1 MDVSV
6 STRVLRRAE
15 KELAQTKVILRHLP
29 PDFTKDQL
37 LGVLDRLP
45 SHDYF
50 TFVSGNPELG
60 KFGCARAYINFKR
73 CEDIVP
79 FRDAYDG
86 RVLETGNKG
95 VKYRL
100 IIELAPY
107 QIVPRRP
114 VKPDRRCGGISQDPE
129 YKGFLEQYERQVDP
143 LPSID
148 VTYLHEVEKRKVDR
162 LQATPLTA
170 YLRDKYSVPRGAS
183 HRGGGGNKVLY
194 ATGSKRR
201 KDRYK
206 EGGKGKGR
214 GRRDK
219 EGRGGEKKGKEK
231 GAESGGR
238 GYTDKVI
245 IIERGRG
252 QNGHEAEL
260 DRRERG
266 GRKGD
271 LSVAK
276 DTGGGRGGQ
285 KQLDKPVYV
294 PGRREGQRKGSGER
308 RKEEFSKNGEERWR
322 GGGRGRR
329 DDYSRRGRGQYSDRH
344 DNHYDFK
351 EDDGDGYKGPDYGR
365 GGGKK
370 SAKDRDYKASDR
382 RDDHQSGGGRSYEK
396 GDRHDNSTRGGR
408 EGRYRGK

>member
-6 STRVLRRAE
+6 STRVLKRAE

-29 PDFTKDQL
+29 PDFTQDQL
-37 LGVLDRLP
+37 STVLDRLP
-45 SHDYF
+45 PHDYF
-50 TFVSGNPELG
+50 TFVSGNLELG
-60 KFGCARAYINFKR
+60 KFGCARAYINFKH
-73 CEDIVP
+73 CEHIVP

-86 RVLETGNKG
+86 MVLETGNKG

-114 VKPDRRCGGISQDPE
+114 AKLDRRCGGISQDPE
-129 YKGFLEQYERQVDP
+129 YKGFLEQYGRQVDP

-148 VTYLHEVEKRKVDR
+148 VTYLHEVEKRKVDS

-206 EGGKGKGR
+206 EGGRGKGR

-231 GAESGGR
+231 EAESGGR
-238 GYTDKVI
+238 RNTDKVV
-245 IIERGRG
+245 IIERGRS
-252 QNGHEAEL
+252 QNGHEPE
-260 DRRERG
+260 RERG

-271 LSVAK
+271 LGVAK
-276 DTGGGRGGQ
+276 DTDVGRGGQ
-285 KQLDKPVYV
+285 KQPDKPVYT
-294 PGRREGQRKGSGER
+294 PGRREGQRTGSGESR
-308 RKEEFSKNGEERWR
+308 RKDEFVKNGEDRWR
-322 GGGRGRR
+322 GGRR
-329 DDYSRRGRGQYSDRH
+329 DDYPKRGRGQYSDRR

-365 GGGKK
+365 GGSKK
-370 SAKDRDYKASDR
+370 SAKDRDYQASDR
-382 RDDHQSGGGRSYEK
+382 RDNQQSGGSRLYGKGGRSS
-396 GDRHDNSTRGGR
+396 DRHDNGTRGGR
-408 EGRYRGK
+408 EERYRGK